1 MAMLRFGSAS
11 VAKAEISTETWTKR
25 ICSGN
30 KQEDSRR
37 VKVAKNVFAKYTP
50 EKYLLSHCTII
61 AAVETELADPSNPN
75 SDYYIHPSFS
85 KYVNN
90 NGDAWSKQMLA
101 SCYRSFVGSH
111 NYLEH
116 IQIPELSKGRV
127 IDAIL
132 REVPV
137 GVDKTGKELST
148 YYVDILVATER
159 KHRKLIADIQSGK
172 LNSLSMGCF
181 IAGTEITM
189 ADGTKRGIEEIKP
202 GDMVITHT
210 GKVKPVM
217 HIQKRWHSGSVHA
230 IKVEG
235 DYKTT
240 VVTPEHPFWAFNKER
255 TCACGCGEKLNVKIR
270 ADNSMNSGLSYA
282 PFKRGH
288 YSKIVNPNK
297 NIYSMNQYR
306 LLKESNPSQEK
317 ISLSWVNAK
326 DLKVGD
332 LVSYPKSEVIIKS
345 DDATIEKARLIGY
358 FLAEGS
364 FVKEVVVKGEENEY
378 GIRCRICGNLY
389 NKIGPH
395 LSTHKIN
402 QKEYLELYPEAP
414 TEAKINKQLI
424 RTKSRKD
431 EIDIQGFI
439 KTRKKVGVEFS
450 LGIHEKDTV
459 NKEIEELSKKVFPN
473 ATVLC
478 YDNRVK
484 IIGEEPALFFEKY
497 GGEYFDHK
505 KLPQEVLYWEP
516 EIQRH
521 LVATWIIGDLNTTG
535 SKDLASQLRFMLN
548 RLYVIHNHFK
558 VKENLYQTDLK
569 RTATDGTVITQHYE
583 GTRSEAHMI
592 QINFQGYDR
601 LNHELNH
608 AFKFRIPPKY
618 RNVSNWGKNIVKR
631 NWKNNHNLGSIV
643 RPIRSIEDKYYEGWV
658 YNFSVEG
665 DESYIANDVAV
676 HNCKIAFSICT
687 KCGNRAVDETQA
699 CQHVRF
705 EKNNIFYDDSG
716 NERKVAELCG
726 HESEPESV
734 TFIDASW
741 VKAPAF
747 TGAVIRN
754 IINPPENIL
763 AKIEEANKKESYL
776 VQEDDF
782 LKAAHVAYKTS
793 AEGDEPEPPAE
804 EPPAEEPPAE
814 EPPAED
820 APAEDAPAE
829 DAPAEDAPAEDAPP
843 EVPGMEEDQNSVK
856 TWKDEV
862 KKKVLQEL
870 GNELVEEMSGEDSNG
885 SPRELETLDD
895 SLIHPTASQALQ
907 RMWVLKEGWDK
918 FLKETTSGLSKEK
931 YNRLKFGSFIML
943 NSDDP
948 KILAD
953 YGYKRR
959 DFLAVMS
966 YLDRCFKNPL
976 PMNIKRAVAK
986 LNGTKGLS
994 LDEAVFSLQKLAGKK
1009 LAENEIRKSLVWLK
1023 LMDLYQE

>member
-1 MAMLRFGSAS
+1 
-11 VAKAEISTETWTKR
+11 
-25 ICSGN
+25 
-30 KQEDSRR
+30 
-37 VKVAKNVFAKYTP
+37 
-50 EKYLLSHCTII
+50 
-61 AAVETELADPSNPN
+61 
-75 SDYYIHPSFS
+75 
-85 KYVNN
+85 
-90 NGDAWSKQMLA
+90 
-101 SCYRSFVGSH
+101 
-111 NYLEH
+111 
-116 IQIPELSKGRV
+116 
-127 IDAIL
+127 
-132 REVPV
+132 
-137 GVDKTGKELST
+137 
-148 YYVDILVATER
+148 
-159 KHRKLIADIQSGK
+159 
-172 LNSLSMGCF
+172 
-181 IAGTEITM
+181 
-189 ADGTKRGIEEIKP
+189 
-202 GDMVITHT
+202 
-210 GKVKPVM
+210 
-217 HIQKRWHSGSVHA
+217 
-230 IKVEG
+230 
-235 DYKTT
+235 
-240 VVTPEHPFWAFNKER
+240 
-255 TCACGCGEKLNVKIR
+255 
-270 ADNSMNSGLSYA
+270 
-282 PFKRGH
+282 
-288 YSKIVNPNK
+288 
-297 NIYSMNQYR
+297 
-306 LLKESNPSQEK
+306 
-317 ISLSWVNAK
+317 
-326 DLKVGD
+326 
-332 LVSYPKSEVIIKS
+332 
-345 DDATIEKARLIGY
+345 
-358 FLAEGS
+358 
-364 FVKEVVVKGEENEY
+364 
-378 GIRCRICGNLY
+378 
-389 NKIGPH
+389 
-395 LSTHKIN
+395 
-402 QKEYLELYPEAP
+402 
-414 TEAKINKQLI
+414 
-424 RTKSRKD
+424 
-431 EIDIQGFI
+431 
-439 KTRKKVGVEFS
+439 
-450 LGIHEKDTV
+450 
-459 NKEIEELSKKVFPN
+459 
-473 ATVLC
+473 
-478 YDNRVK
+478 
-484 IIGEEPALFFEKY
+484 
-497 GGEYFDHK
+497 
-505 KLPQEVLYWEP
+505 
-516 EIQRH
+516 
-521 LVATWIIGDLNTTG
+521 
-535 SKDLASQLRFMLN
+535 
-548 RLYVIHNHFK
+548 
-558 VKENLYQTDLK
+558 
-569 RTATDGTVITQHYE
+569 
-583 GTRSEAHMI
+583 MI

-804 EPPAEEPPAE
+804 EPP
-814 EPPAED
+814 
-820 APAEDAPAE
+820 
-829 DAPAEDAPAEDAPP
+829 PP